1 MSGLANNRTEPDIGR
16 GRLYAYSSIAIHRP
30 RELRIQKEGE
40 MKGFQ
45 PLRVLVVDDNRDV
58 ADSLMMMVKIEGHE
72 VFVAYDT
79 AVGLRL
85 AAEVVPDLIFHDI
98 GLPNMSGYEAARRL
112 RQDQRL
118 QKTLLIAYTGYG
130 TDLDQKQAKEAGFD
144 RYVVKP
150 MEHETL
156 VSLLGAAAAAR

>member
-1 MSGLANNRTEPDIGR
+1 
-16 GRLYAYSSIAIHRP
+16 
-30 RELRIQKEGE
+30 
-40 MKGFQ
+40 MKGSQ

-79 AVGLRL
+79 AVGLRI

>member
-40 MKGFQ
+40 MKGFH

>member
-1 MSGLANNRTEPDIGR
+1 MATKV
-16 GRLYAYSSIAIHRP
+16 A
-30 RELRIQKEGE
+30 
-40 MKGFQ
+40 Q

-58 ADSLMMMVKIEGHE
+58 ADSLVMMVKIEGHE

-79 AVGLRL
+79 AAGLRL

-98 GLPNMSGYEAARRL
+98 GLPAMSGFEAARRL
-112 RQDQRL
+112 RQDPRL
-118 QKTLLIAYTGYG
+118 RKTLLIAYTGYQ

-150 MEHETL
+150 MEHEAL
-156 VSLLGAAAAAR
+156 VALLGAAAATR

>member
-45 PLRVLVVDDNRDV
+45 PLRVLVVDENRDV

>member
-16 GRLYAYSSIAIHRP
+16 GQLYAYSSIAIHRP

>member
-1 MSGLANNRTEPDIGR
+1 
-16 GRLYAYSSIAIHRP
+16 
-30 RELRIQKEGE
+30 
-40 MKGFQ
+40 MKGSQ

-79 AVGLRL
+79 AAGLRL

-130 TDLDQKQAKEAGFD
+130 TELDRRAKEAGFD
-144 RYVVKP
+144 VTWSSRWS
-150 MEHETL
+150 MTCWFHC
-156 VSLLGAAAAAR
+156 